1 MSVATRCEAMREKQG
16 ALFGFEPGAVNQYGY
31 PIGGT
36 DPAVHHIGDPGKM
49 ARSSDPATSQAGAA
63 NIAVKLNRLESL
75 FLDGLK
81 SLGHA
86 ATAQEVADA
95 AYPITSEHEI
105 RTVFAKRDSL
115 RKRAGEMARAKT
127 TRDGQLVRPAL
138 IRLVGARCCRA
149 TGNMASTYEI
159 I

>member
-1 MSVATRCEAMREKQG
+1 MREKQG

-31 PIGGT
+31 PIGGS
-36 DPAVHHIGDPGKM
+36 DPAVHHIADPHKLV
-49 ARSSDPATSQAGAA
+49 RRSDPATSQAAA
-63 NIAVKLNRLESL
+63 VNIAVKLNRLESL
-75 FLDGLK
+75 FLAALK
-81 SLGHA
+81 SIGHA

-95 AYPITSEHEI
+95 AYPINCEQEI

-138 IRLVGARCCRA
+138 IRVEGERCCRA
-149 TGNMASTYEI
+149 TGNVAKTYVI